1 MCGQAEFEACDG
13 TPKRMLSNDGTF
25 LKALLRRLNELL
37 IKVLVM
43 MLGTVSTTEVFAIIM
58 A

>member
-1 MCGQAEFEACDG
+1 
-13 TPKRMLSNDGTF
+13 MLSNDGTF

-37 IKVLVM
+37 IKVLGM